1 MLSCGINCLWKLW
14 LKKMSGENEF
24 RKENNENGFGQYEYF
39 SLKIYI
45 LFYIKKLSIRK
56 LPLLTEGKVR
66 V

>member
-1 MLSCGINCLWKLW
+1 
-14 LKKMSGENEF
+14 MSGENEV